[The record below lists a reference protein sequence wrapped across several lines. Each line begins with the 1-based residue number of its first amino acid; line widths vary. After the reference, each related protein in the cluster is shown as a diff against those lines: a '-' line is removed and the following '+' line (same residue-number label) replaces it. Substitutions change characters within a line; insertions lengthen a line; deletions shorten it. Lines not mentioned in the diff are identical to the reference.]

1 METVRGKFHMI
12 TCRKCRWLGMNED
25 RRFGACPKCDGRKF
39 VDNIEQWA
47 DKVGWA
53 ALISFVA
60 YVGFVALG

>member
-1 METVRGKFHMI
+1 MI